1 MRRAVRKRD
10 GKGTYAPTGQLPGAL
25 AWALVGAAL
34 LFVAVVRIRLLNVP
48 LERDEGEFAY
58 VGQLILQGIAPY
70 KLAYNM
76 KLPGIYAAYALVMA
90 VFGQS
95 IVGIHLGLLLVNAGA
110 IVLVFLLGRRL
121 FGPLTGVIACASY
134 AVLSTGRPGLVMAA
148 HATHFVVL
156 FALGGILTLLKAL
169 DKDRPATF
177 FWSGLL
183 LGLAFTMKQPGAF
196 FIVFALF
203 YLVWTRLR
211 VQPIRW
217 GGLAARSGALI
228 GGAAIPFA
236 LSCFILWRA
245 GVFERFW
252 FWAFRYGH
260 EYATMLSLNV
270 GVQALRAEAPRAIGV
285 NWPLWSLGALGLA
298 ALIIDKALRPRAV
311 FMAALLVLSCC
322 AVSVGM
328 YFRQHYF
335 VMMLPAVA
343 LLCGCAVSAA
353 YRLIRG
359 TRKLRRLALVPALI
373 LLAALAYPVWKQRD
387 FYFRASPTE
396 VARMFYGMNPFP
408 ESIEVARYIREHASK
423 ADRIA
428 VLGSEPQIYFYTR
441 LHSATGYI
449 YMYPLMEKQKYA
461 LQMQEEMIGEIEH
474 VRPRYIVLVGTP
486 DSISW
491 FWMPYSQTR
500 IIKWYPG
507 YIGQHYEIVGLADS
521 VAPDYT
527 VYYWGRDAASEE
539 PTSGEFIAVF
549 ERKGR

>member
-25 AWALVGAAL
+25 AWALVGAVL

-183 LGLAFTMKQPGAF
+183 LGLAFIMKQPGAF

-270 GVQALRAEAPRAIGV
+270 GVR
-285 NWPLWSLGALGLA
+285 
-298 ALIIDKALRPRAV
+298 
-311 FMAALLVLSCC
+311 
-322 AVSVGM
+322 
-328 YFRQHYF
+328 HY
-335 VMMLPAVA
+335 A
-343 LLCGCAVSAA
+343 
-353 YRLIRG
+353 RKHRG
-359 TRKLRRLALVPALI
+359 P
-373 LLAALAYPVWKQRD
+373 
-387 FYFRASPTE
+387 
-396 VARMFYGMNPFP
+396 
-408 ESIEVARYIREHASK
+408 
-423 ADRIA
+423 
-428 VLGSEPQIYFYTR
+428 
-441 LHSATGYI
+441 
-449 YMYPLMEKQKYA
+449 
-461 LQMQEEMIGEIEH
+461 
-474 VRPRYIVLVGTP
+474 
-486 DSISW
+486 
-491 FWMPYSQTR
+491 
-500 IIKWYPG
+500 
-507 YIGQHYEIVGLADS
+507 
-521 VAPDYT
+521 
-527 VYYWGRDAASEE
+527 
-539 PTSGEFIAVF
+539 SG
-549 ERKGR
+549 